1 MTELE
6 ARAPVPLGLNE
17 VLTEKRLRIAAIC
30 VALFIVTFAV
40 YWRLS
45 PQETAYPHQVNQAN
59 NIIHGHLDMD
69 PQYTRNYNTL
79 ERVLYDGHGFC
90 FSPGDPRA
98 SLVENPR
105 FSPTCKTYMQHSLG
119 PAFIVIPGVLVWGDD
134 LNQTLV
140 SVIFGAMT
148 APIVFLVAA
157 RFSKKLLNQLL
168 LTALMMFGT
177 VLWWVA
183 SNGGVWFFAHTTG
196 TFFLFAAIY
205 WAIARPNPLLA
216 GAMLGAAF
224 MCRPTLIATGLF
236 FVIIFI
242 PLWLKR
248 PTEEDGRWG
257 INLMPVMGFAAGLAP
272 FLALEGIFNYL
283 RYDNPLESGY
293 GYTEQLYETNLTF
306 VYPHGLFD
314 LSYITRHPPVA
325 LEAMPVFTKP
335 GTDCG
340 NGLDCAPVMSSFGG
354 MAIWATTP
362 VFLTALFTGVNN
374 KIISRV
380 GALLVG
386 LACAFILSRAVSRY
400 WESSWETAKIPS
412 GLELGLMI
420 AVAIAFSIPYRNYIV
435 TACCVAIIPTAYVI
449 FHFVAVGWA
458 QFGDSFGLDS
468 TSFLNLLG
476 HGLIW
481 PFWLMITVAVGFS
494 IRNRDRLVIA
504 CWAAIIPTAFAIFN
518 FAATGWAQFG
528 YRYGLDF
535 SPFLWLLVARFIG
548 DNLKWWHVVL
558 ITIAIAVNLGGVL
571 FTYQFDPHHTNN
583 WAWLTF

>member
-1 MTELE
+1 MAELE
-6 ARAPVPLGLNE
+6 ATLPRAIPIS
-17 VLTEKRLRIAAIC
+17 LTEKRLRIASIC
-30 VALFIVTFAV
+30 VALFAVTFGL
-40 YWRLS
+40 YWFLG
-45 PQETAYPHQVNQAN
+45 PQNTFYPHQVNQAN
-59 NIIHGHLDMD
+59 NIIHGHLDQV
-69 PQYTRNYNTL
+69 PQYSKNLNTL
-79 ERVLYDGHGFC
+79 ERVMYDGQGFC
-90 FSPGDPRA
+90 FQPGDPEA
-98 SLVENPR
+98 ATVVNPR
-105 FSPTCKTYMQHSLG
+105 FSANCKVYMQHSLG
-119 PAFIVIPGVLVWGDD
+119 PAFIVIPGVLVWGND

-148 APIVFLVAA
+148 APIVFLIAA

-168 LTALMMFGT
+168 LTVLMMFGT

-224 MCRPTLIATGLF
+224 LCRPTLIATGLF

-242 PLWLKR
+242 PVWLKR
-248 PTEEDGRWG
+248 PTEEGGRWG

-293 GYTEQLYETNLTF
+293 GYTEQLYQTSLSVGPDS
-306 VYPHGLFD
+306 VYAHGLFS
-314 LSYITRHPPVA
+314 LKYITRHPPVA
-325 LEAMPVFTKP
+325 LEAMPIFTRP

-340 NGLDCAPVMSSFGG
+340 NGLDCAPVMSPLFG

-362 VFLTALFTGVNN
+362 VFLAALFTGVNN
-374 KIISRV
+374 KIVSRV
-380 GALLVG
+380 GAVLVAA
-386 LACAFILSRAVSRY
+386 ACGIILSRAVSRY
-400 WESSWETAKIPS
+400 WESSWETAKIPF
-412 GLELGLMI
+412 GIHLLPFWLMI
-420 AVAIAFSIPYRNYIV
+420 AVAVFFSV
-435 TACCVAIIPTAYVI
+435 
-449 FHFVAVGWA
+449 
-458 QFGDSFGLDS
+458 
-468 TSFLNLLG
+468 
-476 HGLIW
+476 
-481 PFWLMITVAVGFS
+481 
-494 IRNRDRLVIA
+494 RNRDRLVVA

-558 ITIAIAVNLGGVL
+558 IAIAIAVNLGGVL

-583 WAWLTF
+583 WVWLTF